1 MKISEMS
8 LEQLQDYAL
17 KLEQDNA
24 VLKDDVTNKDNEVKE
39 LTGLNKALQKR
50 NNELFMQVEQ
60 QGTEPDEQK
69 EEPKAPP
76 VKTCEEFA
84 RDYVLGGK

>member
-1 MKISEMS
+1 MKISDMS

-17 KLEQDNA
+17 KLEQNN
-24 VLKDDVTNKDNEVKE
+24 VELKGINESKDNELKE
-39 LTGLNKALQKR
+39 LTTLNKTLQKR

-60 QGTEPDEQK
+60 QGTEPDEPKQ
-69 EEPKAPP
+69 EPKQEP

-84 RDYVLGGK
+84 RDYILGGK